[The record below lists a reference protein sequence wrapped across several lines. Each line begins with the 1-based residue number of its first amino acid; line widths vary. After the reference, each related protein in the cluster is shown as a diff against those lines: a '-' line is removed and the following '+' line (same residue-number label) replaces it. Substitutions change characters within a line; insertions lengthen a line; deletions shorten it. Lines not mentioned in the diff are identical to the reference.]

1 MNKPAIAFVGSIP
14 ELYDE
19 HLGPFFFDFYGADMA
34 RRVDVGDGAKV
45 LETACGTGISTAH
58 LRAALPDSVAIVA
71 TDLNEPMVEYARG
84 KHGGLANVEFRTA
97 DALALPFEDG
107 AFDAVVCQF
116 GIMFFPDQAAGLRE
130 AARVLKPGGTFLFS
144 VWDSFEIN
152 TIAAVSVETVGRFF
166 ESEPPQFMRMPF
178 STYEIDPVKAM
189 LAEAGFGGIDI
200 SVVPTVVE
208 RPSAHDLA
216 IGFVS
221 GNPTIIE
228 LNERGTASA
237 EEVTDAVAEA
247 FREHFGDAPLRAPL
261 QAIMFAAH
269 KPAN

>member
-1 MNKPAIAFVGSIP
+1 MSSPPIAFVGSIP
-14 ELYDE
+14 EHYDK

-34 RRVDVGDGAKV
+34 RRVDVADDARV
-45 LETACGTGISTAH
+45 LETACGTGISTVH

-71 TDLNEPMVEYARG
+71 TDLNEPMLDIARG
-84 KHGGLANVEFRTA
+84 KQGGLANVEFRAA
-97 DALALPFEDG
+97 DALALPFDDG
-107 AFDAVVCQF
+107 EFDAVVCQF
-116 GIMFFPDQAAGLRE
+116 GIMFFPDRAAGLRE

-152 TIAAVSVETVGRFF
+152 TIAGISHDTVGRFF
-166 ESEPPQFMRMPF
+166 ESDPPQFMRMPF
-178 STYEIDPVKAM
+178 SSHEIDPIKTM
-189 LAEAGFGGIDI
+189 LAEAGFAGVEI
-200 SVVPTVVE
+200 SVVPTVAE

-228 LNERGTASA
+228 VNERGSASA
-237 EEVTDAVAEA
+237 EAVTDAVAEA

-269 KPAN
+269 KPAD